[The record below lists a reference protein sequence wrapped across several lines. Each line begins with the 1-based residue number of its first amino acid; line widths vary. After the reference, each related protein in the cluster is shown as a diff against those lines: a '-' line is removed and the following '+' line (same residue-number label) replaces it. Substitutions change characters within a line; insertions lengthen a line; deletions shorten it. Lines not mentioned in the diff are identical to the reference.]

1 MSNTSLQK
9 FLCIKSF
16 RIIFP
21 KICILSSC
29 LFSYLKWQ
37 FSGEIV
43 FSWNITL
50 HPAMLF
56 LTQSHLCRPLKHL
69 PLGFH
74 VFTPSLSKILMAFY
88 IWNFLDTQVSLA
100 PMSNITSMN
109 RHITSRNR
117 HITSMNQDIT
127 SRNQDITPRNQDI
140 TSMNRDITAAVLHC
154 NGSGISSTAIT
165 EVVSVSGRLTWGSIH
180 NRWDVLHPKYNGKR
194 QFYMTFLLFSFLK

>member
-109 RHITSRNR
+109 RHITS
-117 HITSMNQDIT
+117 MNQDIT
-127 SRNQDITPRNQDI
+127 SMNQDITPRNQDI

-154 NGSGISSTAIT
+154 NGSGISSTAT
-165 EVVSVSGRLTWGSIH
+165 RGHS
-180 NRWDVLHPKYNGKR
+180 YNH
-194 QFYMTFLLFSFLK
+194 